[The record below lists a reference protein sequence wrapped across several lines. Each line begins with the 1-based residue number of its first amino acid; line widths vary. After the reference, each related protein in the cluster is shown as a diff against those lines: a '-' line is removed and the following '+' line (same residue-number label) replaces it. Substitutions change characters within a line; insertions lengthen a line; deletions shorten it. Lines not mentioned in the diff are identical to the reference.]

1 MSKLKKTAVIFALIT
16 SIILG
21 VLGNFTVKAQEP
33 DTGKY
38 TLNLEYTDDHQGQ
51 PINKLSIA
59 AASRTSVTV
68 DISGSRTSLENPYI
82 SIRGPKA
89 FIKSL
94 GVADIPSKS
103 SYTSSL
109 VEEGDNTCLQ
119 ITFAKLQGG
128 DKFSFF
134 VTGKYQEYFTPD
146 NQQVPLE
153 AELFDAKGKS
163 LVKSQALTYTI
174 EVNKPTFTK
183 SVDKNEQEAGEDD
196 NGYVKSGTEQAIP
209 FKFNFGGK
217 EFGTDIDRAITA
229 GEITDTLPTYTDK
242 NGQLQVAE
250 VDTAKSKGWEVS
262 ADKKTAVY
270 KFEKP
275 WGQLYGFT
283 SYYSIKVAPLYLK
296 FPLAK
301 LNTAVSNKATYKLIP
316 SSKQAGEN
324 DYTGESLCQVTLIP
338 VAAQKEVNIT
348 LYKYAGKDQV
358 QDTTAEKAKEQ
369 TWTVRYEADQ
379 ELKNVSLLEE
389 PDKRLYITEIKD
401 KGYPTKIVPAITKV
415 EGRLADGS
423 WKTAEKESSGFFLFG
438 DDNTYKIKDAS
449 KYQALRISFKKLPPN
464 LQQFGNDAP
473 ILQIKTKFREP
484 DKIKAEADDTAN
496 IYKNTVKIK
505 DKSVEASFK
514 LQAFSA
520 PFGFSLTSEK
530 AGQSVSNG
538 EEIKAE
544 IKFANTVPEQDKT
557 KKRKIVVI
565 IPDGLTYTGYDLWSA
580 EIYPYANKI
589 LKKEIIPDYH
599 ASGKTA
605 LVYTLNDCAKTN
617 LVDDQEAKISMRFAV
632 KDLYRRQSLELRAY
646 YSFEGVET
654 AELTNLPS
662 ALFNNNAEKVADK
675 YDINDNG
682 KKDDLVATCAVT
694 FNPQLTRGLWARTLV
709 GRTEDGLS
717 PDSIA
722 LQANEPTIL
731 ALCLNNSL
739 RTAQKGLVMYATLPH
754 KDDKTIMPNQAGVYS
769 PRGSST
775 DLHLTGAVKT
785 PVGYDVYYLTENP
798 PEKAEEALALSS
810 WTKNVTDWSQVKAFK
825 LVAQAQTELAVN
837 SELLVTAPVQA
848 AQAEANDVAVASF
861 AYKVEQQPNLVEA
874 NNVRLIMP
882 KEYTLKKIWQ
892 GAEWYNK
899 VKAGYTGAADL
910 PAVKI
915 QIKEANTAEKKVM
928 QTVTLSAQNKWE
940 QKVQLPA
947 YIGAEAAKYTFA
959 EEKPTEPGFA
969 DSTTTINVKPTEVE
983 IVNTLNIKAS
993 ISKTFTKEKDTL
1005 KMDEY
1010 PGATLILQKAHTGKD
1025 DWQEYKRYV
1034 VAAGQEKF
1042 RQEETLPIA
1051 DKDGELTYKLTETAA
1066 KEGWECQGGQLQLDK
1081 TTPFKANLALTNTW
1095 KKKAAPVQYEI
1106 KGHKLLKANK
1116 DQAQLPEITGK
1127 YQFKLAGEAGAP
1139 LPDNLQAENQADGSI
1154 KFSPITFKYEDLA
1167 GAQSKT
1173 FTYTVTE
1180 SGTVK
1185 DVQNDA
1191 ENEKS
1196 FALTLSLKADGN
1208 LQVEATADAS
1218 AKATVQPGLF
1228 CFTNVYQV
1236 KAPEPTPSA
1245 KKPTVKPTNKPT
1257 SGPTQAP
1264 VPEKEDSLPHS
1275 DQHKP
1280 IVAKTGESKAATKL
1294 LALFLFGTAGALLSK
1309 KNEVRK

>member
-1 MSKLKKTAVIFALIT
+1 MSKLKKTAVILALIT
-16 SIILG
+16 AMIFGI
-21 VLGNFTVKAQEP
+21 LGNFAVKAQEP

-38 TLNLEYTDDHQGQ
+38 TLNLEYTDDQQGQ

-59 AASRTSVTV
+59 DESRTSVTV
-68 DISGSRTSLENPYI
+68 DISGSRTSLEKPYI

-94 GVADIPSKS
+94 SVTDIPSKS
-103 SYTSSL
+103 SSYTLSL
-109 VEEGDNTCLQ
+109 VKEGDNTCLQ

-134 VTGKYQEYFTPD
+134 VTGKYREYFTPD
-146 NQQVPLE
+146 KQQVPLE
-153 AELFDAKGKS
+153 AELFDAKGQS
-163 LVKSQALTYTI
+163 LVKSQVLTYTI

-183 SVDKNEQEAGEDD
+183 SVDKQEQEAGEDD

-209 FKFNFGGK
+209 FKFNFGGQN
-217 EFGTDIDRAITA
+217 FGMDIDRAITA
-229 GEITDTLPTYTDK
+229 GEVKDILPTYTDK

-250 VDTAKSKGWEVS
+250 VDTAKSKGWKVS

-270 KFEKP
+270 KFEKT
-275 WGQLYGFT
+275 WDQLYGFT
-283 SYYSIKVAPLYLK
+283 SYYDIEVAPLYLK

-301 LNTAVSNKATYKLIP
+301 LNTAVSNKATYKLVP

-324 DYTGESLCQVTLIP
+324 DYTGESVCQVTLIP

-348 LYKYAGKDQV
+348 LYKYADKDQV

-379 ELKNVSLLEE
+379 ESQNVIMLEE

-401 KGYPTKIVPAITKV
+401 QGYPDKIVPAITKV
-415 EGRLADGS
+415 EGRLADGN
-423 WKTAEKESSGFFLFG
+423 WEAAEKKSSGWFLFG
-438 DDNTYKIKDAS
+438 NDDTYKIKDAS

-464 LQQFGNDAP
+464 LQQFGGP
-473 ILQIKTKFREP
+473 VLKIKTKFRDP

-496 IYKNTVKIK
+496 IYKNTIKIK
-505 DKSVEASFK
+505 DKSAEASFK

-520 PFGFSLTSEK
+520 PFGMTLTSEK

-557 KKRKIVVI
+557 KQRKIVVI
-565 IPDGLTYTGYDLWSA
+565 VPAGLTYTGSERLSA

-605 LVYTLNDCAKTN
+605 LVYTLNDCAETN
-617 LVDDQEAKISMRFAV
+617 LVYDQEAKINMRFAV

-662 ALFNNNAEKVADK
+662 AIFNNAEKVADK

-694 FNPQLTRGLWARTLV
+694 FNPQLNRGLWARTLV

-775 DLHLTGAVKT
+775 DLHLTGAVKA
-785 PVGYDVYYLTENP
+785 PAGYDVYYLTENP
-798 PEKAEEALALSS
+798 PEKAEEALVLSS
-810 WTKNVTDWSQVKAFK
+810 WTQNVTDWSQVKAFK

-837 SELLVTAPVQA
+837 SELLITAPVQA

-1010 PGATLILQKAHTGKD
+1010 PGATLILQKAHSGKD

-1051 DKDGELTYKLTETAA
+1051 DKDGELIYKLTETAA
-1066 KEGWECQGGQLQLDK
+1066 KDGWECQGGQLQLDK

-1236 KAPEPTPSA
+1236 KEPAPTPSA
-1245 KKPTVKPTNKPT
+1245 EKPTVKPTNKPIN
-1257 SGPTQAP
+1257 GLTQAP
-1264 VPEKEDSLPHS
+1264 VPEKEDSLPNS
-1275 DQHKP
+1275 EMHKP

-1294 LALFLFGTAGALLSK
+1294 LALFLLGTAGALISK
-1309 KNEVRK
+1309 KKRV

>member
-1 MSKLKKTAVIFALIT
+1 MSKLKKTAVILALIT
-16 SIILG
+16 AMIFGI
-21 VLGNFTVKAQEP
+21 LGNFAVKAQEP

-38 TLNLEYTDDHQGQ
+38 TLNLEYTDDQQGQ

-59 AASRTSVTV
+59 DESRTSVTV
-68 DISGSRTSLENPYI
+68 DISGSRTSLEKPYI

-94 GVADIPSKS
+94 SVTDIPSKS
-103 SYTSSL
+103 SSYTLSL
-109 VEEGDNTCLQ
+109 VKEGDNTCLQ

-134 VTGKYQEYFTPD
+134 VTGKYREYFTPD
-146 NQQVPLE
+146 KQQVPLE
-153 AELFDAKGKS
+153 AELFDAKGQS
-163 LVKSQALTYTI
+163 LVKSQVLTYTI

-183 SVDKNEQEAGEDD
+183 SVDKQEQEAGEDD

-209 FKFNFGGK
+209 FKFNFGGQN
-217 EFGTDIDRAITA
+217 FGMDIDRAITA
-229 GEITDTLPTYTDK
+229 GEVKDILPTYTDK

-250 VDTAKSKGWEVS
+250 VDTAKSKGWKVS

-270 KFEKP
+270 KFEKT
-275 WGQLYGFT
+275 WDQLYGFT
-283 SYYSIKVAPLYLK
+283 SYYDIEVAPLYLK

-301 LNTAVSNKATYKLIP
+301 LNTAVSNKATYKLVP

-324 DYTGESLCQVTLIP
+324 DYTGESVCQVTLIP

-348 LYKYAGKDQV
+348 LYKYADKDQV

-379 ELKNVSLLEE
+379 ESQNVIMLEE

-401 KGYPTKIVPAITKV
+401 QGYPDKIVPAITKV
-415 EGRLADGS
+415 EGRLADGN
-423 WKTAEKESSGFFLFG
+423 WEAAEKKSSGWFLFG
-438 DDNTYKIKDAS
+438 NDDTYKIKDAS

-464 LQQFGNDAP
+464 LQQFGGP
-473 ILQIKTKFREP
+473 VLKIKTKFRDP

-496 IYKNTVKIK
+496 IYKNTIKIK
-505 DKSVEASFK
+505 DKSAEASFK

-520 PFGFSLTSEK
+520 PFGMTLTSEK

-557 KKRKIVVI
+557 KQRKIVVI
-565 IPDGLTYTGYDLWSA
+565 VPAGLTYTGSERLSA

-617 LVDDQEAKISMRFAV
+617 LVDDQEAKINMRFAV

-662 ALFNNNAEKVADK
+662 AIFNNAEKVADK

-694 FNPQLTRGLWARTLV
+694 FNPQLNRGLWARTLV

-775 DLHLTGAVKT
+775 DLHLTGAVKA
-785 PVGYDVYYLTENP
+785 PAGYDVYYLTENP
-798 PEKAEEALALSS
+798 PEKAEEALVLSS
-810 WTKNVTDWSQVKAFK
+810 WTQNVTDWSQVKAFK

-837 SELLVTAPVQA
+837 SELLITAPVQA
-848 AQAEANDVAVASF
+848 AQAEDNDVAVASF

-1010 PGATLILQKAHTGKD
+1010 PGATLILQKAHSGKD

-1051 DKDGELTYKLTETAA
+1051 DKDGELIYKLTETAA
-1066 KEGWECQGGQLQLDK
+1066 KDGWECQGGQLQLDK

-1236 KAPEPTPSA
+1236 KEPAPTPSA
-1245 KKPTVKPTNKPT
+1245 EKPTVKPTNKPIN
-1257 SGPTQAP
+1257 GLTQAP
-1264 VPEKEDSLPHS
+1264 VPEKEDSLPNS
-1275 DQHKP
+1275 EMHKP

-1294 LALFLFGTAGALLSK
+1294 LALFLLGTAGALISK
-1309 KNEVRK
+1309 KKRV

>member
-1 MSKLKKTAVIFALIT
+1 
-16 SIILG
+16 
-21 VLGNFTVKAQEP
+21 
-33 DTGKY
+33 
-38 TLNLEYTDDHQGQ
+38 
-51 PINKLSIA
+51 
-59 AASRTSVTV
+59 
-68 DISGSRTSLENPYI
+68 
-82 SIRGPKA
+82 
-89 FIKSL
+89 
-94 GVADIPSKS
+94 
-103 SYTSSL
+103 
-109 VEEGDNTCLQ
+109 
-119 ITFAKLQGG
+119 
-128 DKFSFF
+128 
-134 VTGKYQEYFTPD
+134 
-146 NQQVPLE
+146 
-153 AELFDAKGKS
+153 
-163 LVKSQALTYTI
+163 
-174 EVNKPTFTK
+174 
-183 SVDKNEQEAGEDD
+183 
-196 NGYVKSGTEQAIP
+196 
-209 FKFNFGGK
+209 
-217 EFGTDIDRAITA
+217 
-229 GEITDTLPTYTDK
+229 
-242 NGQLQVAE
+242 
-250 VDTAKSKGWEVS
+250 
-262 ADKKTAVY
+262 
-270 KFEKP
+270 
-275 WGQLYGFT
+275 
-283 SYYSIKVAPLYLK
+283 
-296 FPLAK
+296 
-301 LNTAVSNKATYKLIP
+301 
-316 SSKQAGEN
+316 
-324 DYTGESLCQVTLIP
+324 
-338 VAAQKEVNIT
+338 
-348 LYKYAGKDQV
+348 
-358 QDTTAEKAKEQ
+358 
-369 TWTVRYEADQ
+369 
-379 ELKNVSLLEE
+379 
-389 PDKRLYITEIKD
+389 
-401 KGYPTKIVPAITKV
+401 
-415 EGRLADGS
+415 
-423 WKTAEKESSGFFLFG
+423 
-438 DDNTYKIKDAS
+438 
-449 KYQALRISFKKLPPN
+449 
-464 LQQFGNDAP
+464 
-473 ILQIKTKFREP
+473 
-484 DKIKAEADDTAN
+484 
-496 IYKNTVKIK
+496 
-505 DKSVEASFK
+505 
-514 LQAFSA
+514 
-520 PFGFSLTSEK
+520 
-530 AGQSVSNG
+530 
-538 EEIKAE
+538 
-544 IKFANTVPEQDKT
+544 
-557 KKRKIVVI
+557 
-565 IPDGLTYTGYDLWSA
+565 
-580 EIYPYANKI
+580 
-589 LKKEIIPDYH
+589 
-599 ASGKTA
+599 
-605 LVYTLNDCAKTN
+605 
-617 LVDDQEAKISMRFAV
+617 
-632 KDLYRRQSLELRAY
+632 
-646 YSFEGVET
+646 
-654 AELTNLPS
+654 
-662 ALFNNNAEKVADK
+662 
-675 YDINDNG
+675 
-682 KKDDLVATCAVT
+682 
-694 FNPQLTRGLWARTLV
+694 
-709 GRTEDGLS
+709 
-717 PDSIA
+717 
-722 LQANEPTIL
+722 
-731 ALCLNNSL
+731 
-739 RTAQKGLVMYATLPH
+739 MYATLPH

-837 SELLVTAPVQA
+837 SELLITAPVQA
-848 AQAEANDVAVASF
+848 AQAEDNDVAVASF

-1066 KEGWECQGGQLQLDK
+1066 KDGWECQGGQLQLDQ

-1095 KKKAAPVQYEI
+1095 KKKAGPVQYEI

-1236 KAPEPTPSA
+1236 KEPAPTPSA
-1245 KKPTVKPTNKPT
+1245 KKPTVKPTNKPIN
-1257 SGPTQAP
+1257 GLTQAP
-1264 VPEKEDSLPHS
+1264 VPEKEDSLPNS
-1275 DQHKP
+1275 EMHKP

-1294 LALFLFGTAGALLSK
+1294 LALFLFGTAGALISK
-1309 KNEVRK
+1309 KKRV